1 MEKLMKTLHFAWFLM
16 LLIEIAVCGKTYL
29 VETKDDDSNSGYKPV
44 ELSPNHENATAQGH
58 DYQVYPDYYIYY
70 DNYSDDSD
78 ESKNGTIIKRK
89 KMKKGEKG
97 LKRKLKNK
105 NIN

>member
-1 MEKLMKTLHFAWFLM
+1 MKTLHFAWFLM

-58 DYQVYPDYYIYY
+58 DYQEYPDYYIYY

-78 ESKNGTIIKRK
+78 ESKSKNGTIMKRK
-89 KMKKGEKG
+89 KMKKGGKRPEKQMEE
-97 LKRKLKNK
+97 
-105 NIN
+105 IE

>member
-1 MEKLMKTLHFAWFLM
+1 MEKLMKTVHFVWFLM
-16 LLIEIAVCGKTYL
+16 LLIEIAVWGKTYL
-29 VETKDDDSNSGYKPV
+29 VETKDDDSNGGYKPV
-44 ELSPNHENATAQGH
+44 ELSPNHENAIAQGH
-58 DYQVYPDYYIYY
+58 DYQYPEYYYY
-70 DNYSDDSD
+70 YYNYSDDSD

-97 LKRKLKNK
+97 LKRKLKYK